1 LALFVVCQV
10 GPYGLESHFIMWC
23 FDAGAESAICE
34 REKAMIEE
42 LRDKALKLCAD
53 HGITVK
59 PYAGGWWLVGEKINR
74 VVGELAGLCAS
85 DLIPLPVMAR

>member
-1 LALFVVCQV
+1 
-10 GPYGLESHFIMWC
+10 
-23 FDAGAESAICE
+23 
-34 REKAMIEE
+34 MIEQ

-53 HGITVK
+53 HGISAQ

-85 DLIPLPVMAR
+85 DISPLPVMAR

>member
-1 LALFVVCQV
+1 MVPCGILTMAQK
-10 GPYGLESHFIMWC
+10 
-23 FDAGAESAICE
+23 SAIFGKC
-34 REKAMIEE
+34 KSNMQQ

-53 HGITVK
+53 HGITVQ

-85 DLIPLPVMAR
+85 DITPLPVMAR